1 MKKIL
6 SLILLLMLTL
16 SIVSCYVG
24 DGWQDTPKKAL
35 EVSADATIDD
45 SERLT
50 PANPLDEFYING
62 NAYMLFVSNG
72 DTLVQATFVTNEKGQ
87 YHYHGD
93 TEEVFLSAPDTMV
106 LNGDSEQFIL
116 FGYFSDGAE
125 VWGYKY
131 SSVNITVNGVA
142 PETKTYTFFCEDKEW
157 SIDRWW
163 ISDIGEDSEINIE
176 YARG

>member
-16 SIVSCYVG
+16 SIVSCYAG

-50 PANPLDEFYING
+50 PTNVLDEFYANG
-62 NAYMLFVSNG
+62 NAYMLFVSSR
-72 DTLVQATFVTNEKGQ
+72 DTLVQANFVANDKGQ
-87 YHYHGD
+87 FHHSGD
-93 TEEVFLSAPDTMV
+93 TEEFFLDVPDTMV

-116 FGYFSDGAE
+116 FGYFSDGVE
-125 VWGYKY
+125 IWGYKY
-131 SSVNITVNGVA
+131 SSVNITVNEVA
-142 PETKTYTFFCEDKEW
+142 PETKTYTFLCGGKEW

-163 ISDIGEDSEINIE
+163 ISDVDEDMEINIE